1 MNNAVIA
8 TPLYTGDLTPTIE
21 NYVQRFRFYARRT
34 AENIILLAET
44 AYEAELLLKPGEF
57 EAFCEEVNMDHK
69 SSTYRKM
76 RQIGKLRDRFLPHL
90 DKIPN
95 NWTTIYELSKLTDK
109 QFEGLVE
116 NKIINTEVT
125 ADKIKAVVNANDNQK
140 IETVADYVTFSV
152 TMKAKSIEDAFQM
165 EQDLQKVASLYNT
178 GVKIGNDKV
187 FEQWKLVHNNVRQ
200 AA

>member
-8 TPLYTGDLTPTIE
+8 TPLYTGDITPSIE

-57 EAFCEEVNMDHK
+57 EAFCNEVNMDHK

-90 DKIPN
+90 DKMPN

-116 NKIINTEVT
+116 NKVINTEVT
-125 ADKIKAVVNANDNQK
+125 ADKIKAVVNTNDKNK
-140 IETVADYVTFSV
+140 TEPVTNYVTFSV
-152 TMKAKSIEDAFQM
+152 TVKAKSIEDAFQM
-165 EQDLQKVASLYNT
+165 EHDLQKVASRYNT
-178 GVKIGNDKV
+178 VVKIGNDQI
-187 FEQWKLVHNNVRQ
+187 FDQWKLVHNNARQ